1 MPLLEVVLVLIAVGV
16 LVWLSQSAPWIDG
29 TFKQIIKW
37 VAIFGVVIWICSLF
51 GIFNHLSAIRI
62 GRP

>member
-16 LVWLSQSAPWIDG
+16 LVYLSQIAPWIDG

-37 VAIFGVVIWICSLF
+37 VAICGTVIWFCSLF
-51 GIFNHLSAIRI
+51 GIFQHLSAIHI
-62 GRP
+62 GR